1 MESKRR
7 TAWRCSSILRQLCWL
22 ILEVTMSTNTASNPL
37 SSINQQILDGFSTQ
51 HNLWARALIST
62 DEYCNYIEVNENKFS
77 EELYFGHIQQTLDLL
92 PNIPNYQRLF
102 AIHSRIRQNLIKDLT
117 LRIDNAENSM

>member
-1 MESKRR
+1 MN
-7 TAWRCSSILRQLCWL
+7 
-22 ILEVTMSTNTASNPL
+22 TNTASNPL

-62 DEYCNYIEVNENKFS
+62 DDYCNYLESNERKFS

-102 AIHSRIRQNLIKDLT
+102 AIHSRIRQKLTKDLT
-117 LRIDNAENSM
+117 LRINNAENSM